1 MEKFVEYSFR
11 FNRKQ
16 HLNKEGKAPIEIRMY
31 QSGKAKY
38 KQTGF
43 YVSPDKW
50 DYEKQQPKDKAIK
63 RNCETLIN
71 ELRTFEAD
79 FRIKNEGFALSD
91 FQYQYSRVP
100 EQQVKEVSFTKFYT
114 DQLEAE
120 KTLKQPSWRTRK
132 LSLDYF
138 KEFSIDVKFSEVN
151 YSMIQKFDFFLNSKK
166 LHTNTIAKH
175 HKHLRKY
182 IIQAIKCRL
191 ISPQDNPYNDFSVNR
206 SPFKSQFCTQEELQR
221 LEELTFNTNEKMLE
235 RCRDM
240 FLFGCYT
247 GLRFNDVYK
256 LKLSHFHN
264 TNEGLVL
271 EYQANKTNKF
281 GEKYLFKLFAGKPEK
296 IALKYMPENDVT
308 LFKGLTNQKVNL
320 NLKVLAKRASIN
332 KPLRFK
338 DARDTFGTIMISKA
352 PITVVKDEMQ
362 HSYLTT
368 TQKYLHLTPEMKK
381 QELSKIKW
389 E

>member
-1 MEKFVEYSFR
+1 MEKFIEYSLR
-11 FNRKQ
+11 FNRKKQ
-16 HLNKEGKAPIEIRMY
+16 LNKEGKAPIEIRMY
-31 QSGKAKY
+31 QSGKASY

-43 YVSPDKW
+43 CIGPSQW
-50 DYEKQQPKDKAIK
+50 DSEKQQPKDKAIK

-79 FRIKNEGFALSD
+79 FRIKNEGFTLND
-91 FQYQYSRVP
+91 FQYQHSKAP
-100 EQQVKEVSFTKFYT
+100 ESLPKQVSFTQFYT

-120 KTLKQPSWRTRK
+120 RTLKQPSWRTRK

-138 KEFSIDVKFSEVN
+138 KEFNNDVTFAEVN
-151 YSMIQKFDFFLNSKK
+151 YSMVQKFDFFLNTKK

-182 IIQAIKCRL
+182 IIQAVKSRL
-191 ISPQDNPYNDFSVNR
+191 ILPQDNPYNDFSVNK
-206 SPFKSQFCTQEELQR
+206 SPFKSQFCTEEELQK
-221 LEELTFNTNEKMLE
+221 LEELTFNANEKMLE

-247 GLRFNDVYK
+247 GLRFNDIYK
-256 LKLSHFHN
+256 LKPSHFHN
-264 TNEGLVL
+264 TNEGLIL
-271 EYQANKTNKF
+271 EYQANKTSKF
-281 GEKYLFKLFAGKPEK
+281 GEKYLFQLFSGKPEK
-296 IALKYMPENDVT
+296 IALRYMPENDTT
-308 LFKGLTNQKVNL
+308 LFKGLTNPKVNL
-320 NLKVLAKRASIN
+320 NLKALAKRANIN

-338 DARDTFGTIMISKA
+338 DSRDTFGTIMISKA

-362 HSYLTT
+362 HSYLST

-389 E
+389 